1 MIKIIQ
7 HRSKNG
13 RYAFTLIHI
22 SRIFSVT
29 SNLKYSQNQNN
40 LHLCR
45 CHTMLGATVPYV
57 FKVAIYNSQNKNLYL
72 AQVSCII
79 FHYKGQDSIIKMPF
93 SGSQRENRTEN
104 LYTKIQAVG
113 KVKIKV
119 IKVMLAHGREY
130 FMINK
135 RILASLS
142 SASITVL

>member
-1 MIKIIQ
+1 MDT
-7 HRSKNG
+7 R
-13 RYAFTLIHI
+13 
-22 SRIFSVT
+22 
-29 SNLKYSQNQNN
+29 
-40 LHLCR
+40 
-45 CHTMLGATVPYV
+45 LGATVPYV

-119 IKVMLAHGREY
+119 IKVVLAHGREY